1 MINRTTHVVTVDGE
15 EIKLTPLE
23 FDILCL
29 LAQNPGKVFSTD
41 EIFKNVWKE
50 TVYDANNTVMVHI
63 RRLRTK
69 IKDDNREDKI
79 ITTVWGVGYKI
90 DQ

>member
-29 LAQNPGKVFSTD
+29 LAQN
-41 EIFKNVWKE
+41 
-50 TVYDANNTVMVHI
+50 
-63 RRLRTK
+63 
-69 IKDDNREDKI
+69 
-79 ITTVWGVGYKI
+79 
-90 DQ
+90 